1 MGTIQRIKQYID
13 FKGINNK
20 KFEESVGFSNG
31 SFASQLKNDKTIGVD
46 KLENILN
53 VYSDL
58 NPTWLLTGDG
68 DMLLDFSKGI
78 TGGEDSIIDKE
89 FNDIRDELSV
99 LNKLILSNHK
109 IKELNDLYENIDN
122 DVMLLSS
129 YLQEYN
135 ILNQMSDVLGRYQ
148 SKQIKMPEL
157 KEMFKIEFQKIKELY
172 QILEPYQKTISELLN
187 KVSEFN
193 NSHNC
198 FFSIEEN

>member
-1 MGTIQRIKQYID
+1 MGTIQRIKKYID

-31 SFASQLKNDKTIGVD
+31 SFASQLKNNKTIGVD

-53 VYSDL
+53 IYSDL

-68 DMLLDFSKGI
+68 NMLLDFHKGI
-78 TGGEDSIIDKE
+78 TGGEDSIIDME

-99 LNKLILSNHK
+99 LNKLILSNPK
-109 IKELNDLYENIDN
+109 IKELNDLYENIEN
-122 DVMLLSS
+122 NAMLLSS
-129 YLQEYN
+129 YLQEYD
-135 ILNQMSDVLGRYQ
+135 ILNQMSESLGRYQ
-148 SKQIKMPEL
+148 SKQIKMSDL
-157 KEMFKIEFQKIKELY
+157 KETFKIEFQKIKELY